1 MEIQPIEFG
10 QQFAVQRTALALM
23 RKALLAQRDKR
34 AFVETVGRD
43 DHGDALRLEPLHQ
56 QWFRHVDYC
65 WERRLRCM
73 ILAHY
78 GSGKCQPA
86 NARVQM
92 ADGSLVELG
101 SLNGLVTAV
110 LAFDEETGQYRPCW
124 GRCFPNGV
132 KRVWRVTLV
141 SGRATDVTE
150 EHPFWTID
158 GWKRAAD
165 LVQGE
170 FVATA
175 QTLPPMGHHRLRDGE
190 AELLGY
196 LVGDGSCGSG
206 CPAFTNAEPEILE
219 DFQRAAS
226 LLEFKTPEQRYTGY
240 SSRARTLR
248 LTIGTFAEREPRHRS
263 PMAWLRLHGLAG
275 HKSQTKRVPPAIFMA
290 PQDQIARY
298 LGAYFACDGHVPDKG
313 GTVEYYSVSR
323 ELLQD
328 TQALLTRFGVVTR
341 LRIKRGQY
349 LGEVHISWRLSIAA
363 VSLRAFTEQIRVVGK
378 KAELLR
384 RATERRNKNALI
396 GNGDLVPL
404 GYRHYLLRSAHWHR
418 QNTHV
423 ALDQCA
429 VDGYR
434 QKASSRAVV
443 RAAAIAEANPK
454 LLLATDPSVWWDE
467 IVSIVDV
474 GEQTTFGMEV
484 DGLNTYV
491 TDGIIVHNTSSL
503 IVPLITWLV
512 GRDPNVR
519 IKVVTNDDAGAAKRV
534 NAAKRIIE
542 SDEYRRVWPN
552 VRQGDRWTDHEI
564 YVRRLGSSPEPT
576 VHARGIFTTGI
587 GGRCDALLL
596 DDVVDQ
602 KNSTDPAQRKRV
614 LDLCEQTWF
623 SRLEPDGKILYVA
636 TSWHQQDASHVLM
649 QQKGWCTLVQR
660 VSQDCLQIEQEV
672 LGAYDGQYPTMG

>member
-78 GSGKCQPA
+78 GSGK
-86 NARVQM
+86 
-92 ADGSLVELG
+92 
-101 SLNGLVTAV
+101 
-110 LAFDEETGQYRPCW
+110 
-124 GRCFPNGV
+124 
-132 KRVWRVTLV
+132 
-141 SGRATDVTE
+141 
-150 EHPFWTID
+150 
-158 GWKRAAD
+158 
-165 LVQGE
+165 
-170 FVATA
+170 
-175 QTLPPMGHHRLRDGE
+175 
-190 AELLGY
+190 
-196 LVGDGSCGSG
+196 
-206 CPAFTNAEPEILE
+206 
-219 DFQRAAS
+219 
-226 LLEFKTPEQRYTGY
+226 
-240 SSRARTLR
+240 
-248 LTIGTFAEREPRHRS
+248 
-263 PMAWLRLHGLAG
+263 
-275 HKSQTKRVPPAIFMA
+275 
-290 PQDQIARY
+290 
-298 LGAYFACDGHVPDKG
+298 
-313 GTVEYYSVSR
+313 
-323 ELLQD
+323 
-328 TQALLTRFGVVTR
+328 
-341 LRIKRGQY
+341 
-349 LGEVHISWRLSIAA
+349 
-363 VSLRAFTEQIRVVGK
+363 
-378 KAELLR
+378 
-384 RATERRNKNALI
+384 
-396 GNGDLVPL
+396 
-404 GYRHYLLRSAHWHR
+404 
-418 QNTHV
+418 
-423 ALDQCA
+423 
-429 VDGYR
+429 
-434 QKASSRAVV
+434 
-443 RAAAIAEANPK
+443 
-454 LLLATDPSVWWDE
+454 
-467 IVSIVDV
+467 
-474 GEQTTFGMEV
+474 
-484 DGLNTYV
+484 
-491 TDGIIVHNTSSL
+491 TSSL

-587 GGRCDALLL
+587 GGRADFLLL
-596 DDVVDQ
+596 DDVCDQ
-602 KNSTDPAQRKRV
+602 KNSTDQAQRKRV

-623 SRLEPDGKILYVA
+623 SRLEPDGNMLWVC